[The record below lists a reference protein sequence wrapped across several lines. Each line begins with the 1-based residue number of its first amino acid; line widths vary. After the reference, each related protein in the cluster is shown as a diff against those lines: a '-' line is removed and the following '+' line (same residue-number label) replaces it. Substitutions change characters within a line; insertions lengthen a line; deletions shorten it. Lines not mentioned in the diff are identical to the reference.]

1 MTMLGLQYVGTA
13 LAHWKK
19 WRPKEYREMQKDGTL
34 NERAQTASKEAASQ
48 VASLMSEAR
57 SGGSG
62 AVRTDSAAAGKVGV
76 KAPHKPRAK

>member
-1 MTMLGLQYVGTA
+1 MLGLQYVGTA

-48 VASLMSEAR
+48 VASLM
-57 SGGSG
+57 
-62 AVRTDSAAAGKVGV
+62 AAGYQKHEAEEVALPELILLPPE
-76 KAPHKPRAK
+76 K